1 MSSLPSA
8 RSSPGTPPWVVPI
21 RSPRERLTLSPLY
34 RFHAPLLFRMRCAQ
48 VWELPQDVGVGLE
61 ARGRTLIFRQ
71 EGDAIVDHVV
81 REDPAVGILCGSST
95 DRNLARREAC
105 PPCRSRRSLP
115 RACNCRYAPSD
126 ARTGR
131 AIACGR

>member
-8 RSSPGTPPWVVPI
+8 RSSSGTPPWVVPI

-34 RFHAPLLFRMRCAQ
+34 RFHTPLLFRMRCAQ

-81 REDPAVGILCGSST
+81 PEDPAVGDTLRVFDGSKLST
-95 DRNLARREAC
+95 SGSV
-105 PPCRSRRSLP
+105 PSLSI
-115 RACNCRYAPSD
+115 A
-126 ARTGR
+126 
-131 AIACGR
+131 AIASSRV